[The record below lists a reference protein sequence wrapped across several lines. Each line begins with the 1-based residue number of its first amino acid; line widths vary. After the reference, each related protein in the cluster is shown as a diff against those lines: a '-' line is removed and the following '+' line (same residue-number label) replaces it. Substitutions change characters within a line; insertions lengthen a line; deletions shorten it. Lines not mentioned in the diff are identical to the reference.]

1 MTLDTALAARCP
13 ASTCP
18 IPAPRLL
25 FFMHPVLDINRR
37 SGPQSSFYF
46 TFFALLGP
54 PARFFLI
61 FFFSQRHGRDIGGG
75 KTGRAIYRPPLGVVG
90 GMEYL
95 FEDNYVLESM

>member
-37 SGPQSSFYF
+37 SGPQSSFHF

-54 PARFFLI
+54 PARFFFDL
-61 FFFSQRHGRDIGGG
+61 FFPSVTDGI
-75 KTGRAIYRPPLGVVG
+75 LEGVKLVG
-90 GMEYL
+90 QYT
-95 FEDNYVLESM
+95 DHR